1 MSKTALFAVLPFT
14 FSLGGER
21 DMRLLWTSFLILG
34 CVAPASAQTRVRAGH
49 LIQHERD
56 AEGIVRQSSEPY
68 EPREGDMVFF
78 NDHSVKWGLLYKMV
92 GSDAPYHSAL
102 VFKRPDGTPAL
113 VEAGPNDTLLCR
125 VMEITPRL
133 HAFEGTI
140 HVRRCKKKLSIEE
153 SDALTKF
160 ALAQDGKRYA
170 LGRMLLQGT
179 PFRARGPVRRWMWG
193 ATLTDRDAYICSELV
208 VAGAAIAGIL
218 DPEQYKANAMY
229 PRDLI
234 YDDGYDLSE
243 RYETAQVWLRDPLQ
257 PGAIVAKRPAPALPQ
272 PPIGSPIVQ
281 VQYQQFAPCP
291 APPPARPMIPAA
303 PYGFR
308 PYE

>member
-1 MSKTALFAVLPFT
+1 
-14 FSLGGER
+14 
-21 DMRLLWTSFLILG
+21 MRLRWTVLFVLG
-34 CVAPASAQTRVRAGH
+34 FVSDAAAQTPLRAGH
-49 LIQHERD
+49 LLRHQRD
-56 AEGIVRQSSEPY
+56 AEGIVRQSSENY
-68 EPREGDMVFF
+68 VPREGDMVFF

-102 VFKRPDGTPAL
+102 VFRRPDGMPAL
-113 VEAGPNDTLLCR
+113 VEAGPNDTLVCR
-125 VMEITPRL
+125 VMEIAPRL

-140 HVRRCKKKLSIEE
+140 HVRRCKKTLSVEE
-153 SDALTKF
+153 SEALTKF

-218 DPEQYKANAMY
+218 DPEQHKANAMY

-243 RYETAQVWLRDPLQ
+243 RYEQAQVWLRDPLSHS
-257 PGAIVAKRPAPALPQ
+257 IDFAKRPMPSAPPG
-272 PPIGSPIVQ
+272 PIASPLMQ
-281 VQYQQFAPCP
+281 VQYQQI
-291 APPPARPMIPAA
+291 APPPRMAPPM

>member
-1 MSKTALFAVLPFT
+1 
-14 FSLGGER
+14 
-21 DMRLLWTSFLILG
+21 MRLLWTALFVLG
-34 CVAPASAQTRVRAGH
+34 CANHALAQAPLRAGH
-49 LIQHERD
+49 LLRHDRD

-68 EPREGDMVFF
+68 EPREGDIVFF

-125 VMEITPRL
+125 VTEIAPRL
-133 HAFEGTI
+133 HAFDGTI
-140 HVRRCKKKLSIEE
+140 HVRRCKKAPTAEQSAE
-153 SDALTKF
+153 LTKF

-170 LGRMLLQGT
+170 LGRLLLQGT

-208 VAGAAIAGIL
+208 VAGASIAGAL
-218 DPEQYKANAMY
+218 DPEEHKANAIY

-234 YDDGYDLSE
+234 FDDHYDLSD
-243 RYETAQVWLRDPLQ
+243 RYEQAQVWLRDPLR
-257 PGAIVAKRPAPALPQ
+257 AAFDVAKRPTAPPPLPMA
-272 PPIGSPIVQ
+272 PPLMQ
-281 VQYQQFAPCP
+281 VQYRLIS
-291 APPPARPMIPAA
+291 PPPMPVPGPA
-303 PYGFR
+303 G
-308 PYE
+308 PYEFRNYE

>member
-1 MSKTALFAVLPFT
+1 VSFVLFCA
-14 FSLGGER
+14 
-21 DMRLLWTSFLILG
+21 
-34 CVAPASAQTRVRAGH
+34 CHASAQSPYRAGY
-49 LIQHERD
+49 LLRHERD
-56 AEGIVRQSSEPY
+56 ADGKLVQTTDPY

-92 GSDAPYHSAL
+92 GSDGPYHSAL
-102 VFKRPDGTPAL
+102 VFTRPDGTPAF

-140 HVRRCKKKLSIEE
+140 HVRRSKKTLTPEVSAE
-153 SDALTKF
+153 LTKF
-160 ALAQDGKRYA
+160 ALVQDGKRYA

-208 VAGAAIAGIL
+208 VAGAALAGIL
-218 DPEQYKANAMY
+218 DPQVHKANAMY

-234 YDDGYDLSE
+234 YDDNYDLSD
-243 RYETAQVWLRDPLQ
+243 RYEPAQVWLRDPLR
-257 PGAIVAKRPAPALPQ
+257 PGDDVARRTMPTPSGLVPVRYRV
-272 PPIGSPIVQ
+272 P
-281 VQYQQFAPCP
+281 
-291 APPPARPMIPAA
+291 
-303 PYGFR
+303 
-308 PYE
+308 